1 MTAVSNLTRLEPHD
15 YQEEAIVQVLRD
27 KHVLVKAGTG
37 SGKTLVGVEAVLR
50 AEPKVTMIIAPIN
63 TFTGWRKTFARQSDG
78 AVEVRYVD
86 QRKDGKQAHEDLAL
100 GVPGV
105 YFVGVER
112 MRKQSWAGWD
122 IDFIIW
128 DECHR
133 GVNRKSATHKMAMTQ
148 KPEYAISLSATPWG
162 NKVEGAWAVGRW
174 LWRNKDQVDNSFW
187 RWASDYLTEERDEY
201 TYKKFGG
208 EKIPGSIMREFP
220 SVVQMP
226 NAYNEKPVIHE
237 VEVELNPTQRKHYL
251 EMEKA
256 AITFLEDNPLIAEL
270 PSTKYIRLM
279 EMTLATPS
287 VKQEWIRKKNP
298 DTDEWEDV
306 WGDIVYF
313 EDNAK
318 SSKADAVL
326 EIIED
331 IQAERKE
338 PVLIFTH
345 SRKFATFLA
354 KRLQS
359 KGHNARQFI
368 GGMSKAEREWKLDH
382 FGVEYDVLVAVVS
395 TLAEGV
401 DQLTEHCANEIWC
414 SVSDSKVINFQAAGR
429 LSRQGQTRTVN
440 RWVLQAVGTIEVDK
454 QKGRLALDQS
464 ILDASYGEVP
474 A

>member
-1 MTAVSNLTRLEPHD
+1 MQNLAPLVPHD
-15 YQEEAIVQVLRD
+15 YQAEAIEVVLRD
-27 KHVLVKAGTG
+27 KHTLVKAGTG

-50 AEPKVTMIIAPIN
+50 SEAKVTAIIAPIN
-63 TFTGWRKTFARQSDG
+63 TFTGWRKTFARQTG
-78 AVEVRYVD
+78 GTVEVRYID
-86 QRKDGKQAHEDLAL
+86 ARKEGKKAHEDLANA
-100 GVPGV
+100 VPGV

-112 MRKQSWAGWD
+112 MRKQAWRGWKL
-122 IDFIIW
+122 DFVIW
-128 DECHR
+128 DEIHR
-133 GVNRKSATHKMAMTQ
+133 GANRKSATHLMAMTM
-148 KPEYAISLSATPWG
+148 KPEYALGLSATPWG
-162 NKVEGAWAVGRW
+162 NKVEGAWAIGRW
-174 LWRNKDQVDNSFW
+174 LWGAKVDRSFH
-187 RWASDYLTEERDEY
+187 RFATTYLYSGYDPEVPHSK
-201 TYKKFGG
+201 YKYLG
-208 EKIPGSIMREFP
+208 EVVPGSIIRDFP

-237 VEVELNPTQRKHYL
+237 VEVVLNPTQRKYYA
-251 EMEKA
+251 EMEET
-256 AITFLEDNPLIAEL
+256 AIAWLEANPLVAAL

-279 EMTLATPS
+279 EMTLASPS
-287 VKQEWIRKKNP
+287 VKQGWVRKKNA

-326 EIIED
+326 EIIDD

-368 GGMSKAEREWKLDH
+368 GGMGKDERDWKLEN
-382 FGVEYDVLVAVVS
+382 FGTEYDILVAVVS

-401 DQLTEHCANEIWC
+401 DSLTEYCANEIWC
-414 SVSDSKVINFQAAGR
+414 SVSDSKIINFQAAGR

-440 RWVLQAVGTIEVDK
+440 RWVLQAGDTIEVTK
-454 QKGRLALDQS
+454 QKGRLVYDQS
-464 ILDASYGEVP
+464 LLDESYGDKELS